1 MFANVASGT
10 GALGLQET
18 LATCP
23 GIVSLDDRYSWASPP
38 TSEAGSSGSSCDR
51 RRRSRRLLHS
61 PQRLLGISSKAV
73 RG

>member
-18 LATCP
+18 FATCP

-38 TSEAGSSGSSCDR
+38 ASEAGSNGSSCDR
-51 RRRSRRLLHS
+51 WRRSPRLLQS
-61 PQRLLGISSKAV
+61 PQRLLGISSEAV